1 MLLFWGFA
9 HNLLSLLDKLKV
21 EPKKKNYVFTNF
33 SCNYQAAYKGLSD
46 LIKIA

>member
-21 EPKKKNYVFTNF
+21 EPKKKIMFLLTF
-33 SCNYQAAYKGLSD
+33 LAITKQ
-46 LIKIA
+46 LIKD